1 MELMSNPKV
10 MLVGSFG
17 KGALEF
23 SYASAFNDIGCK
35 VESFDISEAEMRY
48 CRFGK
53 FGRLFNKF
61 VPVEPWIH
69 KSNREMVLEVI
80 KKKPDILI
88 VIGQNRVLPSALA
101 QIRAMSSILT
111 VFIWPDTLLNLKTN
125 LMVSLPLFNLIC
137 TYSQSNLPVFKKL
150 GGQTVSWLPLG
161 ADPHMH
167 PVLPQN
173 DTFKCDVAFI
183 GQWRPERELALAT
196 LFRDL
201 PDISIKIWGPDWKR
215 RTKNNKIK
223 GAWQKR
229 SLYGQEFAQASISA
243 KLCLNIID
251 DTNFPAANMRFF
263 EIPCAGGLQVCSP
276 CPEMENIFI
285 QGETVFYY
293 KSLEE
298 LPELVRN
305 LLLDEPLR
313 NKVALKANHLVL
325 NEHSYFHRAKQI
337 LSLLNLSTFD

>member
-1 MELMSNPKV
+1 MNNPKV

-23 SYASAFNDIGCK
+23 SYLSAFKDTGCD
-35 VESFDISEAEMRY
+35 VYPFDISAAELSY

-80 KKKPDILI
+80 KKKPDILVI
-88 VIGQNRVLPSALA
+88 IGQNRVLPSALA

-111 VFIWPDTLLNLKTN
+111 VFIWPDTLLNLKSN
-125 LMVSLPLFNLIC
+125 LMVSLPLYNLIC
-137 TYSQSNLPVFKKL
+137 TYSQSNLPVFKML
-150 GGQTVSWLPLG
+150 GGETVSWLPLG

-173 DTFKCDVAFI
+173 DLFKCDVAFI
-183 GQWRPERELALAT
+183 GQWRPERELALAI
-196 LFRDL
+196 LFREL

-215 RTKNNKIK
+215 RTNNIKIK
-223 GAWQKR
+223 EAWQKR
-229 SLYGQEFAQASISA
+229 SLYGQEFAQATISA

-285 QGETVFYY
+285 NGETVFYY
-293 KSLEE
+293 KTPDD
-298 LPELVRN
+298 LPELVHS
-305 LLLDEPLR
+305 LLNDEELR
-313 NKVALKANHLVL
+313 KKVALKANQFVL
-325 NEHSYFHRAKQI
+325 NEHSYLKRAKQI
-337 LSLLNLSTFD
+337 LSILNF